1 MAKYK
6 LTTKEEETYRDPQ
19 EYQFDDFQTMVTFAE
34 VVLKQG
40 AKKMKVSISML
51 EEGEE

>member
-6 LTTKEEETYRDPQ
+6 LTTKELETYRDPH
-19 EYQFDDFQTMVTFAE
+19 EYIFDDFQEMVTFAE

-40 AKKMKVSISML
+40 AKKMKVSISMM
-51 EEGEE
+51 EEGEK

>member
-6 LTTKEEETYRDPQ
+6 LTTKELDKYRDPQ
-19 EYQFDDFQTMVTFAE
+19 EYQFDDFQEMVTFAE
-34 VVLKQG
+34 VVLK
-40 AKKMKVSISML
+40 KSKEKMKVSITLL

>member
-19 EYQFDDFQTMVTFAE
+19 VYQFDDFQEMVTFAE

-40 AKKMKVSISML
+40 TEKMKVSISML